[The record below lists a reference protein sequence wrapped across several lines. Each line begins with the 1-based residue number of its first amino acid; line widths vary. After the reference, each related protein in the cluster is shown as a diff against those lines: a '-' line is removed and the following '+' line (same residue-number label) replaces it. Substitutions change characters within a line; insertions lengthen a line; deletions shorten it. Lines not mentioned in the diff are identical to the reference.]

1 MCVYIY
7 ISFKPPPLT
16 PLPTKKEKNIALMSM
31 KLQDGN
37 RACKDGALIH
47 SAEQSPQRAKADL
60 LGHLVPSWITVT
72 TPVQQ
77 RCHVQHTSFTSAEL
91 ISLLGLSTSLPDSV
105 IMRYPEN
112 CITFFYPGV
121 SLSWVLN
128 CLFRW
133 RQWGAESLIYHHLVS
148 DLIGEFSSDGT
159 ASAWW
164 NCKWPLTSWNWL
176 ISSLF
181 FPMSPIIEQ

>member
-1 MCVYIY
+1 MFLEGPVYP
-7 ISFKPPPLT
+7 SPPFKVELLPKVQGDFLT
-16 PLPTKKEKNIALMSM
+16 TNVYSLMGCPTKKEKNIALMSM

-112 CITFFYPGV
+112 CITFFLPWGV
-121 SLSWVLN
+121 
-128 CLFRW
+128 
-133 RQWGAESLIYHHLVS
+133 
-148 DLIGEFSSDGT
+148 T
-159 ASAWW
+159 
-164 NCKWPLTSWNWL
+164 
-176 ISSLF
+176 
-181 FPMSPIIEQ
+181 